1 MTSRKQ
7 KNWKGKTGGTLWMQ
21 RSLIYIYKVVGL
33 RPMYAVMALVV
44 PFYML
49 FSHKGY
55 LSAYR
60 FFRQRMNYGRL
71 RSFINVYKNHFV
83 FGQIIIDRF
92 AVYAGKKFKLEME
105 GYDLFLEN
113 VRSSKGFIM
122 LSSHVGNYEMAGYS
136 LVSEQKPFHAL
147 VYGGETATVMSNRV
161 RIFGGNNID
170 LIPISD
176 DMSHVFAMSKAL
188 ADGDILSMSGDRVFG
203 SNKTCRCSFL
213 GSEAAFPIGPYVLAR
228 QREVNVL
235 AVFVMK
241 ESTEN
246 YRVIIKRLLSPS
258 QTNPFATPK
267 EPFRHPKG
275 TLSQPETNPFENPK
289 ETLAKSFAA
298 ILESIVKQYPT
309 QWFNYYDFWE

>member
-1 MTSRKQ
+1 MTSENQ
-7 KNWKGKTGGTLWMQ
+7 KKWKGKTGGTMWMQ

-55 LSAYR
+55 LSTYR
-60 FFRQRMNYGRL
+60 FFRQRMKYGRL

-92 AVYAGKKFKLEME
+92 AVYAGKKFNLKMD
-105 GYDLFLEN
+105 GYELFQQKVNSPE
-113 VRSSKGFIM
+113 GFIM

-136 LVSEQKPFHAL
+136 LVSDKKPFHAL
-147 VYGGETATVMSNRV
+147 VYGGETATVMSNRM
-161 RIFGGNNID
+161 RIFSGNNID

-188 ADGDILSMSGDRVFG
+188 ADGDILSLSGDRAFG
-203 SNKTCRCSFL
+203 SNKTCRCQFL
-213 GSEAAFPIGPYVLAR
+213 GKEAAFPLGPFALAQ
-228 QREVNVL
+228 QRGVDVL

-241 ESTEN
+241 ENTDT
-246 YRVIIKRLLSPS
+246 YRVIIKGLLLQSK
-258 QTNPFATPK
+258 TNPFSMQK
-267 EPFRHPKG
+267 ESFCKAFG
-275 TLSQPETNPFENPK
+275 TL
-289 ETLAKSFAA
+289 
-298 ILESIVKQYPT
+298 LESVLAQYPT